1 MPILNVSQL
10 VTLEHYIAR
19 EEYKYPGATGEFTH
33 LLHDLSFAIKIV
45 SRDVRR
51 AGLNDILGLANKE
64 NVHGEEVKK
73 LDEFAHEIIVS
84 AMERSGR
91 LALLASEESEDI
103 ILPQKKYS
111 YGKYVMVFDPLDG
124 SSNIDVNVTIG
135 TIFSFY
141 KRIDESSKEP
151 GTLEDVLQPGYKQ
164 VAAGYA
170 LFGSSTVFV
179 YTTGHGVNV
188 FTYDPTV
195 GEFLLTNQ
203 NVKIPKK
210 GKYYSTNEGY
220 YNKWEPNLQ
229 QYFQFIKEDN
239 KVNGKEDNKDD
250 MRPYGLRYI
259 GTGVADIHRTLIYGG
274 LYLYPADN
282 SMPQGKLRL
291 VYEANPLA
299 MVIEQAGGRA
309 TDGKTRI
316 MDIEPT
322 SLHQRIPL
330 FIGSE
335 DNVLE
340 VERFLDGTHPYLS
353 K

>member
-1 MPILNVSQL
+1 MAIINVSQL
-10 VTLEHYIAR
+10 ITLEHYIAKQ
-19 EEYKYPGATGEFTH
+19 EYKHPGATGEFTH

-73 LDEFAHEIIVS
+73 LDEFADEIIIKT
-84 AMERSGR
+84 MERSGR
-91 LALLASEESEDI
+91 LCLLASEENEDI
-103 ILPQKKYS
+103 ILPKKKFG
-111 YGKYVMVFDPLDG
+111 YGKYLVVFDPLDG

-141 KRIDESSKEP
+141 KRIDESSREE
-151 GTLEDVLQPGYKQ
+151 GTQEDVLQPGYKQ
-164 VAAGYA
+164 VASGYA
-170 LFGSSTVFV
+170 LYGSSTVFV

-195 GEFLLTNQ
+195 GEFLLTNE
-203 NVKIPKK
+203 NIKIPKK

-220 YNKWEPNLQ
+220 YNRWSSNLQ
-229 QYFQFIKEDN
+229 KYFEYIKLHDPET
-239 KVNGKEDNKDD
+239 
-250 MRPYGLRYI
+250 MRPYMSRYI

-274 LYLYPADN
+274 LYLYPED
-282 SMPQGKLRL
+282 SKMPQGKLRL

-299 MVIEQAGGRA
+299 MLIEQAGGRA
-309 TDGKTRI
+309 TDGKRRI
-316 MDIEPT
+316 LDIIPQE
-322 SLHQRIPL
+322 LHQRTPL
-330 FIGSE
+330 YIGSE
-335 DNVLE
+335 ENVIE
-340 VERFLDGTHPYLS
+340 VEQFINGTHPYLN